1 MERPLGEAFAA
12 SSVADRA
19 EQALAPYVAEA
30 GYELLMCEWSGDA
43 GRPTLWVYIERSDGE
58 PVGITDCKAVN
69 DAIADLL
76 DVEEVVPGAY
86 LLNVSSPGVE
96 RPLKRAEHFAAH
108 LGKAASIRTWEP
120 IGSRR
125 KWKGTLAALDDDVV
139 TIVVD
144 KKEHRIPLPAIERA
158 HLVWTAPEKGQKK
171 GGSRRK
177 KRGSS

>member
-1 MERPLGEAFAA
+1 MSESFAA
-12 SSVADRA
+12 SSVSDRA
-19 EQALAPYVAEA
+19 EQALAPHVADA

-43 GRPTLWVYIERSDGE
+43 GRPTLWVYIERPDGE
-58 PVGITDCKAVN
+58 PVGIADCKIVN

-96 RPLKRAEHFAAH
+96 RPLKRAEHFAAQ
-108 LGKAASIRTWEP
+108 LGKLASIRTWEP
-120 IGSRR
+120 IGTRR
-125 KWKGTLAALDDDVV
+125 KWKGTLTALDGDVI
-139 TIVVD
+139 TILVD
-144 KKEHRIPLPAIERA
+144 AREHRIPLPAIERA

-177 KRGSS
+177 KRKSP